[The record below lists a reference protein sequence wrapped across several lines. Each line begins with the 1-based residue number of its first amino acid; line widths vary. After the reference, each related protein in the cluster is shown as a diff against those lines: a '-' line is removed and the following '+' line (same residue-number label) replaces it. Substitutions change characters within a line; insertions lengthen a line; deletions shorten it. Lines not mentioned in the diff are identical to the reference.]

1 MMLRCLSFRNT
12 FSTMVPG
19 VRHGFSGVREKGN
32 ASLHGSLQ
40 NRTWTWPV
48 RDWHLGPHLLSKASP
63 CPLAWIGPCGQNL
76 FKNMFDYY
84 SHPKPCKFASK
95 ADPAGG
101 AAGESTPVPYRYD
114 VGIADQGKTIA
125 SNRTPW
131 QTWRHQTTSQHLLVP
146 SIWGRWDEW
155 SRIRMPHSCGKIL
168 GLHK

>member
-32 ASLHGSLQ
+32 ASVHGFLQ
-40 NRTWTWPV
+40 NRTWTWPG

-114 VGIADQGKTIA
+114 VGIADQGKTNCFKPNPLANMEA
-125 SNRTPW
+125 SNHKPASFGAVYLGQMGRVIKNKNASLLWEDSRT
-131 QTWRHQTTSQHLLVP
+131 S
-146 SIWGRWDEW
+146 
-155 SRIRMPHSCGKIL
+155 
-168 GLHK
+168 